1 MVFRLVCLLGFV
13 AMIQSCNSQQSK
25 TVTPVNESRSFE
37 MVAVPAMI
45 SDPAERAE
53 FLVKHYWDKF
63 DFADTMLM
71 HLPDVTE
78 QALANYIDLM
88 QHVSPQTQSVA
99 MKNMMQK
106 AAADSSMYAYF
117 VDQYEKY
124 LYDPNSPLRN
134 EPLFAYVL
142 ESVLEQSVFDDTNK
156 IRPAYLLEQISKNK
170 VGDKA
175 IDFTY
180 TLASGK
186 KGKLSQVSTDYVLL
200 FFNNPDCHA
209 CREITEQIATSE
221 AISSLIKQKKMTILA
236 VYTDEDQDTW
246 KKHVSE
252 MPSEWINSYDE
263 NLILKNDELYDLKA
277 IPTLYLIGKN
287 KEVLLKDVTFSQLE
301 TFIQEQL

>member
-1 MVFRLVCLLGFV
+1 MVFRLICLLGFV

-25 TVTPVNESRSFE
+25 TVIPVNESRSFE

-63 DFADTMLM
+63 DFADTLLM

-78 QALANYIDLM
+78 QALANYIDLI

-156 IRPAYLLEQISKNK
+156 IRPAYLLELISKNK

-175 IDFTY
+175 TDITY
-180 TLASGK
+180 TLASGN
-186 KGKLSQVSTDYVLL
+186 KGKLSQIPTDYVLL
-200 FFNNPDCHA
+200 FFYNPDCHS
-209 CREITEQIATSE
+209 CREITQQIATSE
-221 AISSLIKQKKMTILA
+221 AISSLIKQKKITVLA
-236 VYTDEDQDTW
+236 VYTDEDQDAW
-246 KKHVSE
+246 KNHVSE

-263 NLILKNDELYDLKA
+263 SLILKNEELYDLKA
-277 IPTLYLIGKN
+277 IPTLYLLGKD
-287 KEVLLKDVTFSQLE
+287 KRVLLKDVTFPQLE